1 MKKMMEETLNTG
13 VIYLITNTVN
23 NKKYVGKAN
32 SYVKNGKQ
40 GIIKHGSERR
50 FYKHKKAAMNGEI
63 DIPLLYDD
71 MRIHGENNFIVET
84 LEVCLIENLRIREE
98 FHVRRFNTHIKEFGY
113 NKFIGDHK
121 PEDEEH
127 KKEYED
133 KKVKSNKIR
142 AEGGAMRK
150 RDDTVAL
157 PQNIYKR
164 ERGYFAQIKIG
175 ETLHN
180 KLFSSS
186 KDTDE
191 EKLNKTI
198 AWLEQIKLNN
208 A

>member
-1 MKKMMEETLNTG
+1 MMEETLNTG

-23 NKKYVGKAN
+23 NKKYVGKAY
-32 SYVKNGKQ
+32 SYE
-40 GIIKHGSERR
+40 KHGKKQPSKYGAEGRFRR
-50 FYKHKKAAMNGEI
+50 HKSNVRANNDEI
-63 DIPLLYDD
+63 PSLYAD
-71 MRIHGENNFIVET
+71 MRIHGENNFRVET

-113 NKFIGDHK
+113 NIFIGDHK

-142 AEGGAMRK
+142 AEGGAMRRK
-150 RDDTVAL
+150 EETVAL

-164 ERGYFAQIKIG
+164 EKGYFAQIKIG
-175 ETLHN
+175 ETLYN